1 MPILLEN
8 EVMAT
13 DTKTTGIDPEVM
25 DDYRAVIKHLMDK
38 TPIEPELHRRI
49 EARANRIT
57 ERLRQ
62 EGVEIDV
69 VQLLREVR
77 DEE

>member
-1 MPILLEN
+1 
-8 EVMAT
+8 
-13 DTKTTGIDPEVM
+13 M

-38 TPIEPELHRRI
+38 TPLDPELRRRI
-49 EARANRIT
+49 RERGDPVT
-57 ERLRQ
+57 EKLRQ

-69 VQLLREVR
+69 VQLLRDVR

>member
-1 MPILLEN
+1 
-8 EVMAT
+8 MAT
-13 DTKTTGIDPEVM
+13 ETETPVIDPAVLA
-25 DDYRAVIKHLMDK
+25 DYRAVIKHLMDK
-38 TPIEPELHRRI
+38 TPLDPELRRRI
-49 EARANRIT
+49 RERGDRVT

-62 EGVEIDV
+62 DGVEIDV